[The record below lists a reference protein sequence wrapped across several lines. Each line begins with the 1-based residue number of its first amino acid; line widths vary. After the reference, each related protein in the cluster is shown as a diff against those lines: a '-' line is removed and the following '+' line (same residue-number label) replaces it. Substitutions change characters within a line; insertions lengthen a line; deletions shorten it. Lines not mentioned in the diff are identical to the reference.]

1 MVLDVVCIFTFFIY
15 ELYVVLLKRD
25 QESGVGV
32 AFGNEQVREY
42 VLWTDRFTA
51 QWGVLFHATT
61 QDKIKRLSPR

>member
-32 AFGNEQVREY
+32 AFGNEQVKEY
-42 VLWTDRFTA
+42 DLWTDRFTA
-51 QWGVLFHATT
+51 RWGGSSRVRPVWRT
-61 QDKIKRLSPR
+61 S

>member
-1 MVLDVVCIFTFFIY
+1 M
-15 ELYVVLLKRD
+15 VLLKRD

-51 QWGVLFHATT
+51 RWGIGERRKV
-61 QDKIKRLSPR
+61 